1 MSNRVVL
8 IAAVP
13 KGFPSSRNVE
23 KEKRMQLP
31 AASLVQPTPAMC
43 AYDTLTMVWA
53 AIDRV
58 LLCLIALYLW
68 LQYRKASRCRVMGEG
83 KAQLPAA
90 SLGPTA
96 SSHARLRCAIRL
108 RYAIRLRWYGR
119 YLGHLTTPPL
129 NH

>member
-13 KGFPSSRNVE
+13 KGFPSSRNGE

-90 SLGPTA
+90 SLAQPPPAMLAYDT
-96 SSHARLRCAIRL
+96 
-108 RYAIRLRWYGR
+108 RYAYDGMGGTWV
-119 YLGHLTTPPL
+119 T
-129 NH
+129 